1 MSEKKYVVPE
11 GMYNAVIEVLP
22 PHVRVQLS
30 AMMGFP
36 GVQRILE
43 AALRWI
49 VENPLLLTHEQ
60 REAVTDKFYDLDV
73 PATERF
79 NRMFKEYLKIS
90 FLSPE
95 TEQESAY
102 MRVTKAMGA
111 VTLSEEEGNKILEF
125 VKGAIHAGYRTPEP
139 AVPNLKYCPTCGVD
153 TTPLGVPFS
162 HSSPWGRTMPGHTEL
177 EIPEAVKDLGCTP
190 EQVATLDGVYKEIAI
205 RANNAIA
212 EAYRRGLK
220 GEK

>member
-1 MSEKKYVVPE
+1 MSDKGWSTTSWSRKSEKQYVVPE
-11 GMYNAVIEVLP
+11 GGLKAALCQVDYARAHSGVEEGIIKRALQDFVRWLYDELDSLEHKPYDDVLAHEYNACLAD
-22 PHVRVQLS
+22 VR
-30 AMMGFP
+30 
-36 GVQRILE
+36 
-43 AALRWI
+43 
-49 VENPLLLTHEQ
+49 
-60 REAVTDKFYDLDV
+60 
-73 PATERF
+73 
-79 NRMFKEYLKIS
+79 RMFLA
-90 FLSPE
+90 PE
-95 TEQESAY
+95 PEESAY
-102 MRVTKAMGA
+102 MRVTKSMGA

-125 VKGAIHAGYRTPEP
+125 VKGAIHAEYRTPEP

-190 EQVATLDGVYKEIAI
+190 EQLATLDGVNKEIAI

>member
-1 MSEKKYVVPE
+1 MSERKYVVPE

-43 AALRWI
+43 AALRWLYDELDSLERKPYDD
-49 VENPLLLTHEQ
+49 VLAHEYN
-60 REAVTDKFYDLDV
+60 ACLADV
-73 PATERF
+73 RH
-79 NRMFKEYLKIS
+79 I
-90 FLSPE
+90 FLEPE

-125 VKGAIHAGYRTPEP
+125 VKGAIHAGYRSSEP
-139 AVPNLKYCPTCGVD
+139 SV
-153 TTPLGVPFS
+153 
-162 HSSPWGRTMPGHTEL
+162 
-177 EIPEAVKDLGCTP
+177 PEAVKDLIIGC
-190 EQVATLDGVYKEIAI
+190 DKNIDIAALI
-205 RANNAIA
+205 I
-212 EAYRRGLK
+212 EAYRRGQK
-220 GEK
+220 GAK